1 MWIED
6 TRTKLRSELE
16 EVMNT
21 SLRRGTIVRLHL
33 VARNSGFVRDAEKG
47 QRRGGRGAGTPHLVI
62 FSNEAEES
70 KSTLN

>member
-47 QRRGGRGAGTPHLVI
+47 QRRGGGSGNASPCY
-62 FSNEAEES
+62 FFQ
-70 KSTLN
+70 